1 MAMFLWWGL
10 VMLAYLWRSPTR
22 EHVALA
28 GRRSMPIDSPAD
40 VVLLAAAHR
49 SFREYDFSRLLVPLV
64 DTRNALSPS
73 HRPSLYFKA

>member
-1 MAMFLWWGL
+1 MFLWWGL
-10 VMLAYLWRSPTR
+10 ATLGYLWRSSLQ
-22 EHVALA
+22 EHAAPA
-28 GRRSMPIDSPAD
+28 GRHSSLLIDSPSD

-49 SFREYDFSRLLVPLV
+49 SFREYDFFRLPAPLV